1 MKRVSNISAEV
12 LAAYIEGNATAQEC
26 RAILEALPYD
36 AELREILQI
45 SELVDY
51 SVLAAE
57 QVPEVIPMAAVAAE
71 CGEQNL
77 CSLECERLVLEQNNI
92 AFNWE
97 SLISVAVKSRWR
109 KSEGTALHNVGRL
122 LESYGLVVTRRYNS
136 TIDDIASAL
145 SNVDY
150 KTVIIDKEAST
161 VTLNNPNAGID
172 LGFIAKGYIADKM
185 KEYLLS
191 NGVENALI
199 NLGGNI
205 LCVGSKPDKSAFV
218 LGIQEPFSQGTSSIP
233 NVSVHDKSLV
243 TSGVYERCF
252 YANDILYH
260 HILDTKTGYPIDN
273 GLWSV
278 TILSDSSMEGDAYS
292 TMCLCLGL
300 EDSMELIEKT
310 EGMEALFITADMK
323 MYYSSGFPKD

>member
-1 MKRVSNISAEV
+1 MKKYRLSFLIICITFFLLS
-12 LAAYIEGNATAQEC
+12 GCSRNATPISKSGIYFDTVITITLYDDTHSDLLDEC
-26 RAILEALPYD
+26 FQI
-36 AELREILQI
+36 AEKYENLFSKTIETSDVYKINHNGSNATVVD
-45 SELVDY
+45 SETL
-51 SVLAAE
+51 
-57 QVPEVIPMAAVAAE
+57 
-71 CGEQNL
+71 
-77 CSLECERLVLEQNNI
+77 
-92 AFNWE
+92 F
-97 SLISVAVKSRWR
+97 
-109 KSEGTALHNVGRL
+109 L
-122 LESYGLVVTRRYNS
+122 LEKALFYADMTDGLIDP
-136 TIDDIASAL
+136 TILPLSDLWNFGESKTVPSSDDIASAL

>member
-1 MKRVSNISAEV
+1 MKKYRLSCVIICMMAFLLSGCSRNTTPISKSGIYFDTVITITVYDDAHSKLLDECFSLAEKYEKLFSKTIETSDVYKINHSNGEPTV
-12 LAAYIEGNATAQEC
+12 V
-26 RAILEALPYD
+26 D
-36 AELREILQI
+36 
-45 SELVDY
+45 SETIY
-51 SVLAAE
+51 
-57 QVPEVIPMAAVAAE
+57 
-71 CGEQNL
+71 
-77 CSLECERLVLEQNNI
+77 
-92 AFNWE
+92 
-97 SLISVAVKSRWR
+97 
-109 KSEGTALHNVGRL
+109 L
-122 LESYGLVVTRRYNS
+122 LEMALSYAEMTDGLIDP
-136 TIDDIASAL
+136 TILPLSDLWNFGENEAVPSSADIASAL

-150 KTVIIDKEAST
+150 EAVMIDQKAST

-233 NVSVHDKSLV
+233 NVSVYDKSLV

-273 GLWSV
+273 DLWSV